1 MRNRRHILP
10 QSRGTTPFTRIRHG
24 RPATCSWRPKVLPKR
39 EGGRQTSSLSTKW
52 DRLTF
57 WLTVWAFLCPTPR
70 PTFIF
75 PRRVDHG
82 DMREQLPYGQIL
94 SGGVLELG
102 PEGFLCSGGNSELGI
117 KARPEEDAAI
127 IAEALR
133 HR

>member
-1 MRNRRHILP
+1 MNYLIVEDFSGQAVP
-10 QSRGTTPFTRIRHG
+10 
-24 RPATCSWRPKVLPKR
+24 
-39 EGGRQTSSLSTKW
+39 
-52 DRLTF
+52 
-57 WLTVWAFLCPTPR
+57 
-70 PTFIF
+70 FIF

-117 KARPEEDAAI
+117 KARPEEDAAVI
-127 IAEALR
+127 VEALH

>member
-1 MRNRRHILP
+1 
-10 QSRGTTPFTRIRHG
+10 
-24 RPATCSWRPKVLPKR
+24 
-39 EGGRQTSSLSTKW
+39 
-52 DRLTF
+52 
-57 WLTVWAFLCPTPR
+57 
-70 PTFIF
+70 
-75 PRRVDHG
+75 
-82 DMREQLPYGQIL
+82 MREQLPYGQIL